1 LRLLLLKAAA
11 LTFSQIGRKG
21 QWKVVRFKKLLRFKL
36 LSAPLF
42 SHRITHKC
50 CFLSDSGHR
59 GTGCLTSQATYP
71 RAFV

>member
-36 LSAPLF
+36 LSVPLF
-42 SHRITHKC
+42 SHRITHINVV
-50 CFLSDSGHR
+50 FYLIQ
-59 GTGCLTSQATYP
+59 GTAEP
-71 RAFV
+71 VA